1 MSAKQDFQQLNDNA
15 LFSSFSQNFFQI
27 KMYRPAG
34 NNLKLQTLYGAY
46 AFFPFS
52 IRPFFS
58 HLSRAALQGEITLQ
72 PISPHPPEI
81 TGLSHSKW
89 GF

>member
-1 MSAKQDFQQLNDNA
+1 MSAKLNFQQLNDNA

-27 KMYRPAG
+27 KIYRPAS

-46 AFFPFS
+46 IFFPFS
-52 IRPFFS
+52 RPFFS

-81 TGLSHSKW
+81 TGLSRSKW